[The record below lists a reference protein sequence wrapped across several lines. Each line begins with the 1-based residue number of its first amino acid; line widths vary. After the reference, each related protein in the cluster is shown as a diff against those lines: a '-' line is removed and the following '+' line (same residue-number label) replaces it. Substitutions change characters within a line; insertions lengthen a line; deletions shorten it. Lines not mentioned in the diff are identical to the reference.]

1 MIEPRQRQVLLLD
14 CAPLDNFQ
22 MKKVTTNAITE
33 KNPVRLSGGYS
44 E

>member
-22 MKKVTTNAITE
+22 MKQVTTNVITE
-33 KNPVRLSGGYS
+33 KNCQG
-44 E
+44 